1 MLKNNFS
8 KNQSLFAPE
17 LSVVILCYCLKKEI
31 FNFVDK
37 VETDFKNN
45 NINNYELI
53 LVANFLKG
61 DNDST
66 PKYAEQIAEK
76 NNNIKCVC
84 RAKEGMMGWDMKSGF
99 EKTSGKFIA
108 VIDGDGQMPI
118 KDLIRVFKKIKTDNF
133 ELVKTYRLTRGDG
146 IWRKIISTVYN
157 IIFNSFFPGLKAKD
171 INSKPKI
178 FTRDFY
184 NKLDLKS
191 DDWFIDAEIM
201 ISARR
206 LKAKIVEIP
215 TEFLGLCGK
224 RKSFVRLPAIFEF
237 IKNLI
242 LFRIREFK
250 ITRDTR
256 KKYENINYR
265 R

>member
-1 MLKNNFS
+1 MLKNNHL
-8 KNQSLFAPE
+8 KNQSPPAPE

-37 VETDFKNN
+37 VKADFKDN

-53 LVANFLKG
+53 LVANFLKNSH
-61 DNDST
+61 DPT
-66 PKYAEQIAEK
+66 AKYAEQIAKK
-76 NNNIKCVC
+76 NKNIKCVC
-84 RAKEGMMGWDMKSGF
+84 KVKEGMMGWDMKSGF
-99 EKTSGKFIA
+99 KKTSGKFIA

-118 KDLIRVFKKIKTDNF
+118 KDLVRVYKKIKNNNF
-133 ELVKTYRLTRGDG
+133 DLTKTYRLTRGDG
-146 IWRKIISTVYN
+146 IWRKTISTIYN
-157 IIFNSFFPGLKAKD
+157 LIFIVFFPGLKVKD

-201 ISARR
+201 INVRR

-215 TEFLGLCGK
+215 TEFLGLCGE
-224 RKSFVRLPAIFEF
+224 RKSFVRLPTVFEF

-242 LFRIREFK
+242 LFRIKEFK
-250 ITRDTR
+250 N
-256 KKYENINYR
+256 K
-265 R
+265 

>member
-1 MLKNNFS
+1 MPKNNS
-8 KNQSLFAPE
+8 LKNQSLPAPE
-17 LSVVILCYCLKKEI
+17 LSVVILCYFLKKEI
-31 FNFVDK
+31 FNFVNK
-37 VETDFKNN
+37 VKADFKNN

-53 LVANFLKG
+53 LVANFLENSH
-61 DNDST
+61 DPT
-66 PKYAEQIAEK
+66 HEYAEQISKK
-76 NNNIKCVC
+76 NNNIKSVC
-84 RAKEGMMGWDMKSGF
+84 KVKKGMMGWDMKSGF
-99 EKTSGKFIA
+99 KKTSGKFIA

-118 KDLIRVFKKIKTDNF
+118 KDLVRVYKKIKNNNF
-133 ELVKTYRLTRGDG
+133 DLVKTYRLTRGDG
-146 IWRKIISTVYN
+146 LWRKTISTIYN
-157 IIFNSFFPGLKAKD
+157 LIFIALFPGLKTKD

-184 NKLDLKS
+184 NKLNLKS

-201 ISARR
+201 INARR
-206 LKAKIVEIP
+206 LKAKIAEIP

-224 RKSFVRLPAIFEF
+224 RKSFVRLPTVFEF

-250 ITRDTR
+250 ITR
-256 KKYENINYR
+256 KKHENINYR

>member
-1 MLKNNFS
+1 MPKNNFP
-8 KNQSLFAPE
+8 KNQSLSAPE

-31 FNFVDK
+31 FNFVNK
-37 VETDFKNN
+37 IKADFKYN

-53 LVANFLKG
+53 LVANFLESG
-61 DNDST
+61 NDAT
-66 PKYAEQIAEK
+66 PKYAEQIAQK

-84 RAKEGMMGWDMKSGF
+84 RVKKGMMGWDMKSGF
-99 EKTSGKFIA
+99 EKASGKFIA

-118 KDLIRVFKKIKTDNF
+118 KDLIRVYKKIKNKNF
-133 ELVKTYRLTRGDG
+133 DLVKTYRLTRGDG
-146 IWRKIISTVYN
+146 IWRKIISTIYN
-157 IIFNSFFPGLKAKD
+157 LIFKLLFPGVKTKD

-178 FTRDFY
+178 FTRNFY

-201 ISARR
+201 INARR
-206 LKAKIVEIP
+206 LKAKIFEMP
-215 TEFLGLCGK
+215 TEFLGLSGK

-242 LFRIREFK
+242 LFRVREFK
-250 ITRDTR
+250 ITQ
-256 KKYENINYR
+256 KKHENINNR

>member
-1 MLKNNFS
+1 MLENNHP
-8 KNQSLFAPE
+8 KNQSLAAPE
-17 LSVVILCYCLKKEI
+17 LSVVILCYCLEKEI
-31 FNFVDK
+31 FNFVEK
-37 VETDFKNN
+37 VKVDFKNN
-45 NINNYELI
+45 DINNYELI
-53 LVANFLKG
+53 LVANFLENSY
-61 DNDST
+61 DPT
-66 PKYAEQIAEK
+66 HEYAKQIVQK

-84 RAKEGMMGWDMKSGF
+84 REKKGMMGWDMKSGL
-99 EKTSGKFIA
+99 EKASGKFIA

-118 KDLIRVFKKIKTDNF
+118 KDLVRVYKKIKNNNF
-133 ELVKTYRLTRGDG
+133 DLVKTYRLARGDG
-146 IWRKIISTVYN
+146 IWRKTISIIYN
-157 IIFNSFFPGLKAKD
+157 LIFTAFFYGLKAKD

-184 NKLDLKS
+184 NKLNLKS

-201 ISARR
+201 INARR
-206 LKAKIVEIP
+206 LKTKIAEMP

-250 ITRDTR
+250 IINNTR
-256 KKYENINYR
+256 KK
-265 R
+265 

>member
-1 MLKNNFS
+1 MLKNNYY
-8 KNQSLFAPE
+8 KNQSLTPK

-31 FNFVDK
+31 FNFVNRVK
-37 VETDFKNN
+37 ADFKNN
-45 NINNYELI
+45 NINDYELI
-53 LVANFLKG
+53 LVANFLKNRY
-61 DNDST
+61 DPT
-66 PKYAEQIAEK
+66 HEYAEQIAKK
-76 NNNIKCVC
+76 NNNIKSVC
-84 RAKEGMMGWDMKSGF
+84 LVKKGMMGWDMKSGF

-118 KDLIRVFKKIKTDNF
+118 KDLVRVYKKIKNNNF
-133 ELVKTYRLTRGDG
+133 DLVKTYRLTRGDG
-146 IWRKIISTVYN
+146 LWRKTISTIYN
-157 IIFNSFFPGLKAKD
+157 LIFIASFPGVKTRD

-201 ISARR
+201 INTRR
-206 LKAKIVEIP
+206 LKAKIIEMP

-224 RKSFVRLPAIFEF
+224 RKSFVRLPAVFEF

-242 LFRIREFK
+242 LFRIKEFK
-250 ITRDTR
+250 
-256 KKYENINYR
+256 K
-265 R
+265 